1 MVLGKIGRWFAGCAT
16 VMGVLASAQAE
27 NHPSFGPAYDK
38 FKVTLEAGHRTE
50 AVGPLYYHEAREDA
64 QTWASPPLFSYT
76 LSKEVDYEEFD
87 ILYPI
92 LSYDR
97 FGPEY
102 RFHIFQLLSFAG
114 GQTQSETNV
123 HRFTL

>member
-1 MVLGKIGRWFAGCAT
+1 MVTGKTGRWVAVCAT
-16 VMGVLASAQAE
+16 AMGFLASARAE
-27 NHPSFGPAYDK
+27 NYPSFGPAYHE
-38 FKVTLEAGHRTE
+38 FRLTLEPGHRTE
-50 AVGPLYYHEAREDA
+50 AVGPLYYHEVREDA

-102 RFHIFQLLSFAG
+102 RVKDVKLFIINLLA
-114 GQTQSETNV
+114 Q
-123 HRFTL
+123 